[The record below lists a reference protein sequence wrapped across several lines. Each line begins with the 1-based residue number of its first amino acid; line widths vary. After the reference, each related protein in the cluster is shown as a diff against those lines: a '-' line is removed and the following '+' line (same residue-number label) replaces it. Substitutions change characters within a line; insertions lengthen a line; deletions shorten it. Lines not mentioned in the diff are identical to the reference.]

1 MRKIMLAFAAVLAA
15 LLTGCGHNAV
25 HYGDGIG
32 FDAGINP
39 ENWTASFT
47 LRYGKILSTVT
58 RDNVEIEL
66 TGNANANTQNGGE
79 KTALTKVG
87 TDGKVGTQTLGDYF
101 KTDKGKAELMK
112 HIDSTSISLNDDA
125 VGSYTVNT
133 SNNGKTIYWY
143 VAYKVHDG
151 SNKDESLMNKL
162 EAKAATADL
171 RRTSNFK
178 NTNEKY
184 HAGNETNKNIYM
196 LIMTFNY

>member
-1 MRKIMLAFAAVLAA
+1 MTLRRRHK
-15 LLTGCGHNAV
+15 
-25 HYGDGIG
+25 
-32 FDAGINP
+32 AG
-39 ENWTASFT
+39 FT
-47 LRYGKILSTVT
+47 LVEVMIVIFALGVLSAMIMISSSEAVATAKATKILN
-58 RDNVEIEL
+58 DM
-66 TGNANANTQNGGE
+66 TQIKLAVIQWYRENPY
-79 KTALTKVG
+79 KVG